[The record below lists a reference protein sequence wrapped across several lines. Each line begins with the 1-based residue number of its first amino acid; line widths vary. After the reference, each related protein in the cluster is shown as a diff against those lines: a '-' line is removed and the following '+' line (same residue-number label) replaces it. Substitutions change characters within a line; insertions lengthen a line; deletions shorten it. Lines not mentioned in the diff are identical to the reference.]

1 MTMISSEIYTEY
13 DLSEV
18 VVRSRVSSL
27 IKLLASD
34 TVAFL

>member
-18 VVRSRVSSL
+18 VVRSRVSSF